1 MDQETEDR
9 LAQRIAD
16 MLETSVPFPTDED
29 IRKSRYEWYLKTTKD
44 FLQVHDKLIQEG
56 LLQFHY
62 SPEIEDLVYRF
73 HWVVGMKAIVRAR
86 GGWDLTGHCVRSIFP
101 TREWV
106 QQLIDRVDEP
116 DLPLDPEYFFK
127 WARTMVE
134 AYYQWFEETLKE
146 DPNLEE
152 VNIL

>member
-1 MDQETEDR
+1 MDQETEDK
-9 LAQRIAD
+9 LAQRIAE
-16 MLETSVPFPTDED
+16 MFQTELKVTDND
-29 IRKSRYEWYLKTTKD
+29 ISTAKYQWYLRTTRD
-44 FLQVHDKLIQEG
+44 FLRVHDKLIREG

-73 HWVVGMKAIVRAR
+73 HWVVGMKAIVNAR
-86 GGWDLTGHCVRSIFP
+86 SCWENMGTVALP

-116 DLPLDPEYFFK
+116 KLPLDPEYFCK

-152 VNIL
+152 VSIP